1 MSQLTTALDTFEDL
15 ECEKE
20 DIIIE
25 GFMERYSVSE
35 DEAKEIFEETKKWL
49 WLASQSNSNEALF
62 IDKPLLIIDEMWHTF
77 ILHTKQYYSFCLSNF
92 KKLIHHLPTP
102 PSEKVNHQ
110 KALEENPSEMIKRHE
125 ERLKKQYSL
134 IYDKLGP
141 ETLLKWYDTI
151 AQKYTP
157 EYIKSIKKT

>member
-1 MSQLTTALDTFEDL
+1 MSQLATQLDELDL

-20 DIIIE
+20 EAIIE
-25 GFMERYSVSE
+25 GFMERYDVSKE
-35 DEAKEIFEETKKWL
+35 EAEEIFEETKKWL
-49 WLASQSNSNEALF
+49 WLAAQSDEESSVF

-77 ILHTKQYYSFCLSNF
+77 ILHTKQYYNFCLRNF
-92 KKLIHHLPTP
+92 KKLVHHLPTP
-102 PSEKVNHQ
+102 PSEKRKYQ
-110 KALEENPSEMIKRHE
+110 EEIEANPAQMLLKHE
-125 ERLKKQYSL
+125 EKLKSQYSL

-157 EYIKSIKKT
+157 EYINSIKKV